1 MADFFSLKAVPTTT
15 RQELAARGSRTWN
28 PALGQERTWIHVMS
42 MAEGANLTLS
52 RYTTF
57 GEAYNLEFNRPRL
70 VISSFKISAKG
81 EFGTTRQGT
90 LQMTVFDDNTMNEL
104 AEDYFI
110 PDMSVR
116 VQFGW
121 SVSAVGGGG
130 EQPALYTDTS
140 YDSVAQRAM
149 QKIASRYPG
158 YEGYQ
163 GRVVN
168 WEIKLIPDINAWDVT
183 LTLVGAADAVAETSV
198 SHVSD
203 QCNCNKE
210 VTGQTAEGNNETTE
224 VVEKVSNIEGALLEL
239 YENPDR
245 INSIKADLKGNHFY
259 FAETI
264 AYPGF
269 SRDETGAEDSSGFMW
284 IKADLDAEET
294 FISWGTVEALL
305 SRTSGQT
312 WDDNGPTAF
321 ILDSTGTKLTVPKQ
335 EKGRWF
341 SADPRVCI
349 LPGGGVT
356 FEEPTTWTDY
366 VGGEALDF
374 AVRAISYIA
383 TGGGTTGR
391 QDYAQPSGNCF
402 DDDFTVDLTKIM
414 VSTIHLL
421 KRMKEF
427 QQSNT
432 PFMQALMTILND
444 INGACGNVWEL
455 DVIDISTAEG
465 VTPPPNGAALLA
477 IVDLNQQQK
486 NPDFTFQFIANP
498 GKGGFCRDIQLDLKP
513 TDAMKTQALY
523 GGQQAEK
530 TPLSGNPCGSKFI
543 TYTRDKKANLGK
555 AQNANKTPPANYCND
570 GEKCNK
576 ENEKEHPIDKL
587 QKEAVGINIDGAK
600 AYLREQKS
608 YADTDVFKKDGG
620 SPYCTS
626 TILPMNFSV
635 SVSGIGG
642 FKWGQSVSCD
652 RIPPDMTKACNWQV
666 TTVEHEVTTDDWV
679 TKINTVARLKT
690 FSERPAPG
698 Q

>member
-1 MADFFSLKAVPTTT
+1 MADFFSLKAVPAAT
-15 RQELAARGSRTWN
+15 RQELEARGSRSWN
-28 PALGQERTWIHVMS
+28 PGLGQEKTWIHVMS
-42 MAEGANLTLS
+42 MAEGAKFRIST
-52 RYTTF
+52 YKTF
-57 GEAYNLEFNRPRL
+57 QDAYNITYLRPKL

-81 EFGTTRQGT
+81 EFGTTRQGA
-90 LQMTVFDDNTMNEL
+90 LQMTVFDDETMNQL
-104 AEDYFI
+104 AEEYFI

-121 SVSAVGGGG
+121 SVSAAGAEV
-130 EQPALYTDTS
+130 PAIYDTPNL
-140 YDSVAQRAM
+140 DSLSQREM
-149 QKIASRYPG
+149 QKRASQYPG

-168 WEIKLIPDINAWDVT
+168 WEIKLLPEVNAWEVT

-210 VTGQTAEGNNETTE
+210 VTGQTAEGNNQTTE

-239 YENPDR
+239 YESPGR
-245 INSIKADLKGNHFY
+245 ITSIKADLGGDHYY
-259 FAETI
+259 FAEKI
-264 AYPGF
+264 GYPGF
-269 SRDETGAEDSSGFMW
+269 SRDETGAEDSSGFLW
-284 IKADLDAEET
+284 IDADLDASET
-294 FISWGTVEALL
+294 YISWGTVEALL

-312 WDDNGPTAF
+312 WDANGPTAF
-321 ILDSTGTKLTVPKQ
+321 ILNSTGTKLTVPKQ

-356 FEEPTTWTDY
+356 FEFPLKNIVGDAVGVLNNVVNFFTGDLILGYDNISGGQPTTD
-366 VGGEALDF
+366 
-374 AVRAISYIA
+374 
-383 TGGGTTGR
+383 
-391 QDYAQPSGNCF
+391 CF
-402 DDDFTVDLTKIM
+402 DNDFTIDLTKIM

-421 KRMKEF
+421 KRIKEF

-444 INGACGNVWEL
+444 INGACGNVWEF
-455 DVIDISTAEG
+455 DVIDISTADG
-465 VTPPPNGAALLA
+465 VTPPPNGAAILA
-477 IVDLNQQQK
+477 IVDVNQQQK

-530 TPLSGNPCGSKFI
+530 TPLSGDPCGSKFI
-543 TYTRDKKANLGK
+543 AYTRDKKANLGK
-555 AQNANKTPPANYCND
+555 AQNANKTPPADYCND

-587 QKEAVGINIDGAK
+587 KKEAVGINIDGAK

-608 YADTDVFKKDGG
+608 YADTDVFKKNGG
-620 SPYCTS
+620 SPYCAS

-635 SVSGIGG
+635 AVSGIGG

-652 RIPPDMTKACNWQV
+652 RIPPDMTTSCNWQV
-666 TTVEHEVTTDDWV
+666 TTVEHEVTPDDWV
-679 TKINTVARLKT
+679 TRINTVARLKT